1 MKFIIYTFYIYTS
14 LLFSLSQLQNQSQPY
29 SYSYYYL
36 RLFILIPNDNCFSS
50 NGLFNFTAS
59 IQDTMNLNIHPII
72 NNWAFN
78 NNNNNHI
85 EQYIIP
91 LSDCILTNNTY
102 MNMLTLYRNA
112 QQYTQMIKLNQ
123 IDYNVIIGPYHP
135 NLCYQMNQLIMLPMN
150 DCFKSLKTFLYHISF
165 QCPLSRSITYQ
176 SNPSLYCYNNTNNN
190 ASQYEYDYTNIGSL
204 SIGAN
209 KYQIS
214 MALIKILHY
223 LNRFNVIILYE
234 NDYNVNDPSQLFA
247 TDLAYLLMKDSNYNI
262 NVKAIYGWNIEKNI
276 SNIIQIGNVEYSGNL
291 LLLLF
296 LL

>member
-1 MKFIIYTFYIYTS
+1 MSVVDRTPSATAFYGREQTS
-14 LLFSLSQLQNQSQPY
+14 FQSQPHPY
-29 SYSYYYL
+29 YYYYYYL
-36 RLFILIPNDNCFSS
+36 RLFILIPNDNCLSS

-78 NNNNNHI
+78 NSNNHI

-112 QQYTQMIKLNQ
+112 QQYAQMIKSNQ

-135 NLCYQMNQLIMLPMN
+135 NLCYQMNQLI
-150 DCFKSLKTFLYHISF
+150 I
-165 QCPLSRSITYQ
+165 
-176 SNPSLYCYNNTNNN
+176 
-190 ASQYEYDYTNIGSL
+190 
-204 SIGAN
+204 
-209 KYQIS
+209 
-214 MALIKILHY
+214 
-223 LNRFNVIILYE
+223 FNLIILYE
-234 NDYNVNDPSQLFA
+234 NDNSVNDPSQLFA
-247 TDLAYLLMKDSNYNI
+247 IDLAYLLMKDSNHNI

-276 SNIIQIGNVEYSGNL
+276 SNIIQIGNVEYSGNV
-291 LLLLF
+291 LLF